1 MPGVWKRGEEVK
13 KVEVFDILWS
23 TPRMMS
29 VADAMKLTEEK
40 AKEGFWIIID
50 GRMLNNNNIDEIRD
64 VLKNSSKIA
73 FMVPVGGG

>member
-1 MPGVWKRGEEVK
+1 
-13 KVEVFDILWS
+13 
-23 TPRMMS
+23 MMS

>member
-1 MPGVWKRGEEVK
+1 MFEVQKRGKEVK

-29 VADAMKLTEEK
+29 VADAMKLTKEK

-50 GRMLNNNNIDEIRD
+50 GRMFNNMDEILD

>member
-1 MPGVWKRGEEVK
+1 MLERGEEVK

-50 GRMLNNNNIDEIRD
+50 GRMLNNIDEIRD